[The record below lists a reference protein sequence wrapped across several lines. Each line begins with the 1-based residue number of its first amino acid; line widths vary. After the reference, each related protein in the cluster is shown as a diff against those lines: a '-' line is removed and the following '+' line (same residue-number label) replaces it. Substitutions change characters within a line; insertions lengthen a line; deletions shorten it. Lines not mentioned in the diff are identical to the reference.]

1 MLKYP
6 DKSIRLKTK
15 MEPQD
20 SPQEILE
27 QLEETIAKKDAEIA
41 ILKAAAKQIA
51 KFQEG
56 KSVKLDEKT
65 LSNLDDQLKAT

>member
-1 MLKYP
+1 MDAQP
-6 DKSIRLKTK
+6 S
-15 MEPQD
+15 
-20 SPQEILE
+20 SQEILE

-56 KSVKLDEKT
+56 KSVKLDEKD
-65 LSNLDDQLKAT
+65 LANLDDQLKSA

>member
-1 MLKYP
+1 MK
-6 DKSIRLKTK
+6 
-15 MEPQD
+15 
-20 SPQEILE
+20 PQEILE

-56 KSVKLDEKT
+56 KSVKLDEKD
-65 LSNLDDQLKAT
+65 LANLDDQLKSA